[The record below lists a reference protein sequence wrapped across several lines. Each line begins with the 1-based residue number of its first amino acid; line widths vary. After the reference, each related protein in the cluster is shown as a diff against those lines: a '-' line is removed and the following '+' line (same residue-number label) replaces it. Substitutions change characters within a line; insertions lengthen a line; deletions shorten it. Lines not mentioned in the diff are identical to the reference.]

1 MSSITALG
9 VTLGRR
15 IVLMPP
21 ASAPTS
27 SDPRVSQ
34 NGTTAFMNRP
44 HGGYANPPS
53 ASMRRRFLFPPQRQ
67 ENWKRL
73 GSTRKGR
80 RTMAYDAC
88 LDRVPHDL
96 ILPDQPSRPRRS
108 LWRRALDA
116 MLTAQQRRAD
126 REIARFLATRGRITD
141 DIEREIER
149 RFLFNR

>member
-1 MSSITALG
+1 
-9 VTLGRR
+9 
-15 IVLMPP
+15 
-21 ASAPTS
+21 
-27 SDPRVSQ
+27 
-34 NGTTAFMNRP
+34 
-44 HGGYANPPS
+44 
-53 ASMRRRFLFPPQRQ
+53 
-67 ENWKRL
+67 
-73 GSTRKGR
+73 
-80 RTMAYDAC
+80 MAYDAC